1 MAAPERTVADDYDS
15 PWKEAIEHFFSD
27 FMGFYFPEVH
37 AQIDWAQPLVFLEQ
51 ELRFRDDLMQLEE
64 DMKMRYVNSVERL
77 AREEGL
83 AKGMQQGV
91 QQGMQQGLQEGMEHG
106 RRAGK
111 ALVIGWQ
118 LQVRFGELPD
128 WVQTKLNAASET
140 QLDAW
145 TDQLLTAAS
154 IEAILGPAAH

>member
-1 MAAPERTVADDYDS
+1 MADDYDS

-27 FMGFYFPEVH
+27 FMGFCFPEAH
-37 AQIDWAQPLVFLEQ
+37 GQIGWAQPLVFLEQ
-51 ELRFRDDLMQLEE
+51 EQRFRDDLMQLEE

-83 AKGMQQGV
+83 AKGMQQG
-91 QQGMQQGLQEGMEHG
+91 LQEGMEHG

-111 ALVIGWQ
+111 ALVIGRQ

-128 WVQTKLNAASET
+128 WVQAKLNAASET

-145 TDQLLTAAS
+145 TDQLLTASS

>member
-1 MAAPERTVADDYDS
+1 MADDYDS

-111 ALVIGWQ
+111 ALVIGRQ

>member
-1 MAAPERTVADDYDS
+1 MADDYDS
-15 PWKEAIEHFFSD
+15 RWKEAIEHFFSD
-27 FMGFYFPEVH
+27 FMGFYFPEAH
-37 AQIDWAQPLVFLEQ
+37 GQIDWAQPLVFLEQ
-51 ELRFRDDLMQLEE
+51 EQRFRDDLMQLEE

-111 ALVIGWQ
+111 ALVIGRQ

-128 WVQTKLNAASET
+128 WVQAKLNAASET

-145 TDQLLTAAS
+145 TDQLLTASS